1 MEIRETKD
9 RGIELVWTFKGV
21 NKSRRFQG
29 RGKTRMSHGTTIT
42 IPTELANLISNDG
55 MYTYMY
61 EHFDKVVLTPDEPDD
76 DIVYKKIRLNN
87 SSYNENGNKRFE
99 ISNKFLDTSTM
110 KYAVLTYNP
119 KREDYLTH
127 KKGVVTIDVCGEN
140 PRKHIRRMVDLD
152 EHTVSYELYTH
163 QTNATQDI
171 QFHNDLKNLI
181 PNLIYVY
188 ECNGEICLTNEQ
200 PPVECIQANEQDL
213 QDLLLYHKII
223 DKDTEWIEYKIW
235 LNENDYCDNSKAKI
249 TLIPH

>member
-1 MEIRETKD
+1 MEIKETKD
-9 RGIELVWTFKGV
+9 RGIELVWTIKGV

-29 RGKTRMSHGTTIT
+29 RGKTRASHGTTVT
-42 IPTELANLISNDG
+42 IPDEIARLISKDG
-55 MYTYMY
+55 VYTYMY
-61 EHFDKVVLTPDEPDD
+61 EHFEKVILTPDEPDD

-87 SSYNENGNKRFE
+87 SSVTKNGNKRFE

-110 KYAVLTYNP
+110 KYAVFTYNP
-119 KREDYLTH
+119 KRDDYLTH
-127 KKGVVTIDVCGEN
+127 KKGVVTIDVSGSN
-140 PRKHIRRMVDLD
+140 PRKHIRRMIDL
-152 EHTVSYELYTH
+152 ENKTVSYELYTH

-181 PNLIYVY
+181 PNLIYIYNV
-188 ECNGEICLTNEQ
+188 GDEICMSDKQ

-223 DKDTEWIEYKIW
+223 TKDTEWIEYKIW
-235 LNENDYCDNSKAKI
+235 LEENDYFDNSKAKI